1 MLINSV
7 VILRD
12 KEMLNVRRPF
22 VARGSSLKRCHHCML
37 AEHHCICS
45 LRPSTQTSCAFC
57 FIFYQGEVFKPSN
70 TGRLIADVVE
80 DNFSFQWQRTEL
92 DPTLK
97 ALLEDPAYLPVVVFP
112 HEYAEA
118 SQRINCLDDLGES
131 REGKKPL
138 YILLDGTWREAKKMF
153 RSEYLQRLPV
163 LGLQPSEP
171 SEYSLREAAH
181 LHQLCT
187 AEVGVEV
194 LTLQGDLEAA
204 SSLKNYFQVFR
215 QRYLAGRA
223 NIMLK
228 DLAP

>member
-45 LRPSTQTSCAFC
+45 LRPSAKTSCAFC

-97 ALLEDPAYLPVVVFP
+97 ALLENPDYLPVVVFP

-118 SQRINCLDDLGES
+118 SQRINCLDDLGEFS
-131 REGKKPL
+131 EGKKPL

-204 SSLKNYFQVFR
+204 SSLKDYFQVFR